1 MKTNEEYERE
11 FIDSSK
17 ELTGLSI
24 PEWMTELD
32 KTGLKK
38 QKELIGHIKAS
49 HGLNHMQSNWIA
61 GIYLNDGKPVY
72 DQKVLREK
80 LLSQTN
86 VGDLYLD
93 LENLVKAE
101 LPDTQIVACKGY
113 MSFRSKKEYGCAR
126 INKNDLRIGMDLGD
140 EPHTERLVKAKGLG
154 AMPRLAH
161 MVVVGTAGELDAE
174 VTSALKRAYDRFS

>member
-1 MKTNEEYERE
+1 MKTNEEYERD
-11 FIDSSK
+11 FIEASK
-17 ELTGLSI
+17 SETGFSI

-38 QKELIGHIKAS
+38 QKEIIEHIKAN

-72 DQKVLREK
+72 DQKALREK
-80 LLSQTN
+80 LLSKTN
-86 VGDLYLD
+86 VADLYLS
-93 LENLVKAE
+93 LENTIQTE

-113 MSFRSKKEYGCAR
+113 MSFRGKKEYGCAR
-126 INKNDLRIGMDLGD
+126 INKNDLRIGIDLGD
-140 EPHTERLVKAKGLG
+140 EPHTNRLVKAKGLG

-161 MVVVGTAGELDAE
+161 MIVVGTAADLDGE
-174 VTSALKRAYDRFS
+174 VKSALKRALDRVL